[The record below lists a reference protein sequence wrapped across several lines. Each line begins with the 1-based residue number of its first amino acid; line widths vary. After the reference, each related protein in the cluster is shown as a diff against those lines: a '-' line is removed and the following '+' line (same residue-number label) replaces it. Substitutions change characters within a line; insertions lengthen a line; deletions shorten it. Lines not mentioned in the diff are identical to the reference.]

1 MKYVKNVTAVITI
14 SMSVLLVTQ
23 SVTLAEITD
32 IQTGITGTTGNDI
45 IDSTQPV
52 DVNSVL
58 ETISDED
65 LITSATGID
74 SLTGDDEITSTADIT
89 LNSLSKIDAPF
100 VPLKLGGTTSKSSSK
115 GIYGGDGIDL
125 LQNIASIFSTSTS
138 YAEIMEVIMQIDLG
152 STSFTTTSTADSTG
166 IAGGNEPDTIE
177 NEGIIEVTA
186 ISDTLVKEAH
196 ISAVEV
202 PVDMYGFGNAK
213 NTATSTAVGIAG
225 DELTGTFSS
234 TPGATGIITNNG
246 TLSVFS
252 DANSTTEQGMVELI
266 GSARVDD
273 STIAN
278 AYSAG
283 ILGGENNNSIINYQ
297 TIDSNATSTADMTSV
312 EIKMKGLMIESAVE
326 LFGPEIGTFQTVA
339 NSKAVGIA
347 GNTGDDEIINAGTGG
362 AGMIDVYSKAEA
374 DSEVYT
380 FSVSPPLPEG
390 GEAVGVLVARS
401 LALPVPPISEID
413 SDSAPSTYGDA
424 STVAISN
431 SAGILS
437 AEGNDV
443 ITNNVALTSQAE
455 SEASNLTLSIDIN
468 LDKDN
473 FIPSLP
479 GSTVADSSTRAISI
493 SRGIDGGTGVDTIE
507 NSSNLNASAT
517 ADADSLGI
525 AATIKGNLE
534 GLSDGASV
542 TDSSST
548 SIALSK
554 GITGGTDG
562 DSITNTG
569 AITSTA
575 TSSDE
580 SSSVSVTIAGSKVGI
595 AAGVT
600 LADAVTQATSYSYGI
615 DGEDAGGD
623 ESASIATQNDV
634 ITNEGQISSTAESTA
649 DADAVGV
656 SVAASLQGIS
666 VSTAITETD
675 VTSEAYAAGIRS
687 GIGEDTIDNNDLADI
702 NTTSIA
708 TANSDSV
715 SVAISAA
722 YEGVAMGASIADAN
736 TAATAG
742 AVGIDSG
749 ASIDTINNNA
759 QITTSSTATVSSQA
773 IAVTAAVP
781 IKGFSAGASFA
792 NTETTSES
800 RATGINAGEG
810 NDIIENTATVSTSS
824 AATTTT
830 NTVSI
835 DVAVAGAAIAD
846 ASSEAKAEST
856 GLSGGAGV
864 DTVTNSGTVVTTAT
878 SISDDSSST
887 FNLIGVASGDMTSI
901 SMASATGMSG
911 GVGTAGESTGDT
923 LINESGASITAVADA
938 NAYVDDLD
946 INAGGAAFA
955 KAGAQAES
963 GATAIQGGGLGDTI
977 ENDGRLSAIANS
989 EVLASS
995 FSFNFAGAQLGSVGT
1010 NATGIAVGID
1020 GGDGSNSVSND
1031 PNGQIHTYANL
1042 STTSLNTE
1050 IGVLSAQFVRAG
1062 VTTEAYSAGILTGQ
1076 NNDMILNQGSIN
1088 ATANIL
1094 GQAGGASL
1102 GLLSLSLVNAFASA
1116 DIDGIYAGDGDDV
1129 ITNEGKILA
1138 GRIREGDDYLV
1149 KADTEAV
1156 SFDLISLLFVSP
1168 GTTAH
1173 ITGIEGGAGHD
1184 TLTNSGIIFIGDE
1197 AETDECTSSR
1207 AMVIGESYGYGGQIA
1222 GAELAFA
1229 GSSAHIFSVGID
1241 GGSGDDILTNSSEG
1255 DITAKARSYA
1265 DVDCETYL
1273 SLGLTD
1279 TIARS
1284 SSYSEAQATGIYGG
1298 NGWDTIEN
1306 YGIITADALTVSDA
1320 DSYAYVSLLTNPS
1333 AISEAEAMARAA
1345 GIDGGAQGSKV
1356 LDNFGSIVIDANAGA
1371 RPYAL
1376 SDSGTMNTYADGYGL
1391 AESEAFG
1398 ITSGNFSNKVT
1409 NHNDGS
1415 ISVIAQAGTY
1425 DTLGN
1430 TGFARCDEVVTISA
1444 GHYESWEWTPL
1455 SAKALGIA
1463 LFDGDDIVV
1472 NDGSIIVDANA
1483 QGQVYA
1489 YAENS
1494 SAVNRNPDSDAQ
1506 SVVLGQAQGIAAGAG
1521 SNEVTN
1527 NGLLT
1532 VKASSYAAPKAYS
1545 YSNWVSSSTDVYG
1558 DSNAVAVGIEADGKI
1573 TNSNSGILDVTA
1585 KAESFANT
1593 TTNSESANATAIL
1606 NATATGFSTF
1616 TDTSLTELQQITN
1629 NGIATIRAIAGEDDD
1644 IYCAYVNSDLTSG
1657 STVSDANGILT
1668 VDAAGI
1674 RVGDGLKEI
1683 TNNSTLNVLGQGD
1696 RLLANAIATSTYAR
1710 STTNSYG
1717 EGIAIATGILA
1728 DSGENHIYNFGTMD
1742 VNSIIDVYARGFS
1755 DSGWQSTYTTYATA
1769 ESRAETIAQGI
1780 SVGSGDDEIIN
1791 EGSLIITSTAK
1802 ATSSARSDEYATST
1816 ATSEAFAVGID
1827 GGAGS
1832 NRIVNENSGTLD
1844 VTARAMVA
1852 THAYGDYRTWNPET
1866 TTEAIG
1872 ITVGDG
1878 GSYIRNSGTI
1888 NVQALDYD
1896 NSSYHNV
1903 KVVGI
1908 RGGSGND
1915 YIVNEG
1921 DIDTYWRLEYYPSG
1935 SDEGTGIAIDT
1946 GAGDDMVV
1954 LADGSNIGGSVY
1966 LGAGDDT
1973 LTVTGIPVFNRYSP
1987 IYPGGG
1993 VDTVV
1998 FDGTG
2003 SLAGYAYSLD
2013 FENMLKL
2020 GSGTYTIPYTLRVTE
2035 SLEVR
2040 EGILEVTDLQFSP
2053 TSRFRTVATLDGS
2066 YGQLK
2071 SIGFAALI
2079 LDGTLAVER
2088 ETGLYQQPR
2097 TYDIITSSIL
2107 PIYGAFDEV
2116 QLPESGPLLE
2126 FSMEQNSDS
2135 VQISVTPKSF
2145 ASAASNKT
2153 ESSIGQYLD
2162 RITPQ
2167 ATGELYDILSK
2178 FQVLSAKELSTAYA
2192 SLSPTMYDSATTTTF
2207 DIISD
2212 YTQTLVKRMHSLR
2225 SHIENTNSDLM
2236 YRQTEKNASWIDA
2249 FDHRIDEDA
2258 QEGFA
2263 GFDYKLTGAAVGVD
2277 RLLQED
2283 ILVGISYGQADAD
2296 VDMDSDIGGS
2306 NIEGYFGS
2314 LYGSYFNE
2322 DTYLDTTLSYGRQ
2335 CYDSIRGIDIGEI
2348 KDTTYSDHHG
2358 DVYSAYVEKGWNI
2371 SLNKFSLQPFA
2382 SLRYTFLDEESF
2394 DEIGTEGIN
2403 LHIEDRQTD
2412 SLVSDI
2418 GLRFSYPFKK
2428 DTWLCIPEATVAWD
2442 HDFNIDDRRIT
2453 AAFDGSPTMTFVTD
2467 SRDIDENGIILGA
2480 GLTFIDKDSVNISM
2494 RYTSELR
2501 SHSKSHAFTLGIR
2514 YEF

>member
-1 MKYVKNVTAVITI
+1 MKYIKNVTAIIIT
-14 SMSVLLVTQ
+14 SFSVFLVTQ
-23 SVTLAEITD
+23 SITLAEITD

-45 IDSTQPV
+45 IDSTLPV
-52 DVNSVL
+52 DVNSIL

-65 LITSATGID
+65 LTTSATGID
-74 SLTGDDEITSTADIT
+74 SLSGDDQVASTADMT
-89 LNSLSKIDAPF
+89 LNASSTINAPF

-115 GIYGGDGIDL
+115 GIFGGDGTDL
-125 LQNIASIFSTSTS
+125 LQNLASIFSTSTS

-166 IAGGNEPDTIE
+166 IAGGNESDTIE
-177 NEGIIEVTA
+177 NESIIEVTA

-202 PVDMYGFGNAK
+202 PVDMYGFGNAR
-213 NTATSTAVGIAG
+213 NTATSTAVGIAA
-225 DELTGTFSS
+225 DALTGTFPS
-234 TPGATGIITNNG
+234 TPGATEIITNNG
-246 TLSVFS
+246 SLSVFS

-283 ILGGENNNSIINYQ
+283 ILGGENKNSIINYQ

-312 EIKMKGLMIESAVE
+312 EIKMNGGMIESAVE
-326 LFGPEIGTFQTVA
+326 LFGSEIGTFQTVA
-339 NSKAVGIA
+339 DSEAVGIA
-347 GNTGDDEIINAGTGG
+347 GNTGDDEITNAGTGG
-362 AGMIDVYSKAEA
+362 TGRIDTYSKAEA
-374 DSEVYT
+374 ASEVYT
-380 FSVSPPLPEG
+380 FSITPPLSASG
-390 GEAVGVLVARS
+390 QATSVFAAGS
-401 LALPVPPISEID
+401 LALPVPTISEID
-413 SDSAPSTYGDA
+413 GDSSPSAYGDA
-424 STVAISN
+424 STVAISD
-431 SAGILS
+431 SIGILS
-437 AEGNDV
+437 ADGNDV

-455 SEASNLTLSIDIN
+455 SEASNLTLSVDIR

-479 GSTVADSSTRAISI
+479 GSTVADASTSAIAI
-493 SRGIDGGTGVDTIE
+493 SRGIEGGTGIDTIE

-517 ADADSLGI
+517 ADANSLGI
-525 AATIKGNLE
+525 AATIRGNVE

-554 GITGGTDG
+554 GIAGGTEG
-562 DSITNTG
+562 DTITNTG

-580 SSSVSVTIAGSKVGI
+580 STSVSVTIAGSKVGV

-600 LADAVTQATSYSYGI
+600 LADAVTQAASYSYGI

-623 ESASIATQNDV
+623 ESASVARQNDV

-656 SVAASLQGIS
+656 SVAASLEGLS
-666 VSTAITETD
+666 VSTAIAETD

-708 TANSDSV
+708 TANSDSI

-742 AVGIDSG
+742 AVGIDTG
-749 ASIDTINNNA
+749 ASTDTINNNA
-759 QITTSSTATVSSQA
+759 QVTTSSTATVSSQS

-781 IKGFSAGASFA
+781 IKGFSAGASYA
-792 NTETTSES
+792 NVETNSAAQAIGIDAGAGDDTVENTSIVTTSS
-800 RATGINAGEG
+800 N
-810 NDIIENTATVSTSS
+810 
-824 AATTTT
+824 ATTTT
-830 NTVSI
+830 NVVSI
-835 DVAVAGAAIAD
+835 NAAVAGVAIAD
-846 ASSEAKAEST
+846 ASSEAGAEST
-856 GLSGGAGV
+856 GLAGGAGV
-864 DTVTNSGTVVTTAT
+864 DTVTNSGTVVTTAA
-878 SISDDSSST
+878 SLSDDSSST

-901 SMASATGMSG
+901 STASATGLSG
-911 GVGTAGESTGDT
+911 GASTAGETTGDT
-923 LINESGASITAVADA
+923 LTNASGASITAIADA
-938 NAYVDDLD
+938 NAYVDNLV

-955 KAGAQAES
+955 KAGAQANS
-963 GATAIQGGGLGDTI
+963 RATAIQGGGLGNII
-977 ENDGRLSAIANS
+977 ENDGTLSAFANS

-1010 NATGIAVGID
+1010 NATGTAVGID
-1020 GGDGSNSVSND
+1020 GDNGNNIITND
-1031 PNGQIHTYANL
+1031 LNGQINTYANL

-1062 VTTEAYSAGILTGQ
+1062 VTNEAYSAGILTGQ
-1076 NNDMILNQGSIN
+1076 DNDTILNQGSIN
-1088 ATANIL
+1088 ATANTL

-1116 DIDGIYAGDGDDV
+1116 DIDGIYTGDGDDI
-1129 ITNEGKILA
+1129 ITNEGTILV
-1138 GRIREGDDYLV
+1138 GRMRDGDNYLV

-1156 SFDLISLLFVSP
+1156 SFDLVSLLFVSP
-1168 GTTAH
+1168 GATAH
-1173 ITGIEGGAGHD
+1173 ITGIDGGAGND
-1184 TLTNSGIIFIGDE
+1184 TLTNSGTIFIGDE
-1197 AETDECTSSR
+1197 AATDSCTNSR
-1207 AMVIGESYGYGGQIA
+1207 SMVIGESYGYGGQIL
-1222 GAELAFA
+1222 GASLAFA
-1229 GSSAHIFSVGID
+1229 GSSARISSIGMD
-1241 GGSGDDILTNSSEG
+1241 GGAGNDLLTNTTEG
-1255 DITAKARSYA
+1255 AITAKARSYA
-1265 DVDCETYL
+1265 DVDCETDI
-1273 SLGLTD
+1273 SLGLID
-1279 TIARS
+1279 TLAISRS
-1284 SSYSEAQATGIYGG
+1284 FSDAQATGMYGG
-1298 NGWDTIEN
+1298 NGWDIIEN
-1306 YGIITADALTVSDA
+1306 HGSITADALTVSDA
-1320 DSYAYVSLLTNPS
+1320 YSDAYVSVLTNPH
-1333 AISEAEAMARAA
+1333 AVSEAEASAIAA
-1345 GIDGGAQGSKV
+1345 GIDGGSQGGKV
-1356 LDNFGSIVIDANAGA
+1356 LDNFGIIVVDANAGA

-1376 SDSGTMNTYADGYGL
+1376 SNSGTMNTYADGYGL

-1398 ITSGNFSNKVT
+1398 ITSGNVSNDVNNYDT
-1409 NHNDGS
+1409 GS
-1415 ISVIAQAGTY
+1415 ISVSAQAGTY

-1430 TGFARCDEVVTISA
+1430 TGYVRCDEVATISA

-1455 SAKALGIA
+1455 SAKATGIA

-1472 NDGSIIVDANA
+1472 NDGSIVVDANVT
-1483 QGQVYA
+1483 GEVYA
-1489 YAENS
+1489 YSENS
-1494 SAVNRNPDSDAQ
+1494 SAVNRNPESDAE
-1506 SVVLGQAQGIAAGAG
+1506 SHVLSETKGIAVGAG

-1532 VKASSYAAPKAYS
+1532 VEASSYAAPKAYS

-1558 DSNAVAVGIEADGKI
+1558 DSKAVAIGMEADGKI
-1573 TNSNSGILDVTA
+1573 TNSNSGIMDITA
-1585 KAESFANT
+1585 RAESFANT
-1593 TTNSESANATAIL
+1593 TTNSESANATTLL
-1606 NATATGFSTF
+1606 NAAATGFSTF
-1616 TDTSLTELQQITN
+1616 TNTGLTELQQITN

-1644 IYCAYVNSDLTSG
+1644 IYCAYVNSGLTSG
-1657 STVSDANGILT
+1657 SAVSDANGILN

-1683 TNNSTLNVLGQGD
+1683 TNNGTLNVLGQGD
-1696 RLLANAIATSTYAR
+1696 HLLANATATSTYAR

-1717 EGIAIATGILA
+1717 EGIATATGILA

-1769 ESRAETIAQGI
+1769 ETHAETIAQGI
-1780 SVGSGDDEIIN
+1780 CVGSGDDEIIN
-1791 EGSLIITSTAK
+1791 EGSLAVTSTAE
-1802 ATSSARSDEYATST
+1802 ATSYARSDEYATST
-1816 ATSEAFAVGID
+1816 AVSEALAVGID

-1832 NRIVNENSGTLD
+1832 NSIVNENSGILD

-1852 THAYGDYRTWNPET
+1852 THASGDYRTWNPET
-1866 TTEAIG
+1866 TTQAVG
-1872 ITVGDG
+1872 IIVGSG

-1896 NSSYHNV
+1896 NSSYHDV
-1903 KVVGI
+1903 TVIGI
-1908 RGGSGND
+1908 RGGSSND
-1915 YIVNEG
+1915 YIINEG

-1935 SDEGTGIAIDT
+1935 SDDGTGIAIDA
-1946 GAGDDMVV
+1946 GAGDDTVV
-1954 LADGSNIGGSVY
+1954 LAGGSNINGSVY
-1966 LGAGDDT
+1966 LGTGNDT
-1973 LTVTGIPVFNRYSP
+1973 LTLTGTVIGNSDFFA
-1987 IYPGGG
+1987 GDGT
-1993 VDTVV
+1993 DTIV
-1998 FDGTG
+1998 FDGAG
-2003 SLAGYAYSLD
+2003 SLLHNLTD
-2013 FENMLKL
+2013 FENTLKL
-2020 GSGTYTIPYTLRVTE
+2020 GSGTYTIPYTLRVAE

-2040 EGILEVTDLQFSP
+2040 EGILEVTGLQFSP
-2053 TSRFRTVATLDGS
+2053 TSLFRTVATLDGS
-2066 YGQLK
+2066 YGQLNN
-2071 SIGFAALI
+2071 IGFSALL

-2107 PIYGAFDEV
+2107 PINGAFAEV

-2126 FSMEQNSDS
+2126 FSMEQSSDS

-2145 ASAASNKT
+2145 ASEASNKT
-2153 ESSIGQYLD
+2153 ESSTGEYLD
-2162 RITPQ
+2162 RIAPQ
-2167 ATGELYDILSK
+2167 ATDELYYILGK
-2178 FQVLSAKELSTAYA
+2178 FQALSARELSTAYA
-2192 SLSPTMYDSATTTTF
+2192 SLSPTMYDSVTTTTY
-2207 DIISD
+2207 DITSD

-2236 YRQTEKNASWIDA
+2236 YRQMEKNASWIDG
-2249 FDHRIDEDA
+2249 FGRRIDEDA
-2258 QEGFA
+2258 QDGFA

-2277 RLLQED
+2277 RLLRED
-2283 ILVGISYGQADAD
+2283 VLIGISYGQADAD
-2296 VDMDSDIGGS
+2296 VDMNSDMGGS

-2322 DTYLDTTLSYGRQ
+2322 DTYLDATLSYGRQ
-2335 CYDSIRGIDIGEI
+2335 CYDSIRAINIGAI
-2348 KDTTYSDHHG
+2348 RDTTHSDHHG

-2371 SLNKFSLQPFA
+2371 SLNKYSLQPFA
-2382 SLRYTFLDEESF
+2382 SLRYTFLDEESV

-2403 LHIEDRQTD
+2403 LHIKDRQTD

-2501 SHSKSHAFTLGIR
+2501 SHSDSHAFTLGIR